1 MELNM
6 NTMIKVPNLLVDPA
20 IWQGM
25 ITNLTT
31 TKFPFMDLLRVADNE
46 YTLILSVAGYTK
58 DNLTVTMNG
67 YILSVEGVWNS
78 IDEKNVKYLVEGI
91 AKRDF
96 KREIPLAE
104 HIQVGDVDLIDGM
117 LYIQLQR
124 DIPEELKP
132 KKFTINETL
141 T

>member
-132 KKFTINETL
+132 KSFAIRGA
-141 T
+141 

>member
-46 YTLILSVAGYTK
+46 Y
-58 DNLTVTMNG
+58 TVTMNG

-132 KKFTINETL
+132 KSFAIRGA
-141 T
+141 

>member
-31 TKFPFMDLLRVADNE
+31 TKFPFMDLLKVEDNSYE
-46 YTLILSVAGYTK
+46 LILSVAGYTK
-58 DNLTVTMNG
+58 DNITVTMHG
-67 YILSVEGVWNS
+67 YILSVEGVWDRV
-78 IDEKNVKYLVEGI
+78 DEKDAKYLVEGI

-104 HIQVGDVDLIDGM
+104 HIQVGDVALIDGM

>member
-1 MELNM
+1 M

-78 IDEKNVKYLVEGI
+78 IDKKNVKYLVEGI

-132 KKFTINETL
+132 KSFAIRGA
-141 T
+141 

>member
-1 MELNM
+1 M

-132 KKFTINETL
+132 KSFAIRGA
-141 T
+141 

>member
-104 HIQVGDVDLIDGM
+104 HIQVGDVALIDGM

-132 KKFTINETL
+132 KSFAIRGA
-141 T
+141 

>member
-6 NTMIKVPNLLVDPA
+6 NTMIKVPNLLADPA

-132 KKFTINETL
+132 KSFAIRGA
-141 T
+141 